1 MNEPLKDPILILAT
15 PDFEG
20 KPDLWAVLKNSGDS
34 YFVMSSEITPASFD
48 LLENTGLDQAFLNSV
63 KITFTIRN
71 EKGNAKPE
79 IISRIKKGYKHYGS
93 LNHGAA
99 RLELLNTRGE
109 SQPFSRKEME
119 KHFQNGFKK
128 SRFVQRPVL
137 PKLEPFKTG
146 TPVWG

>member
-48 LLENTGLDQAFLNSV
+48 LLENTGLDQVFLNSV
-63 KITFTIRN
+63 EITFTVRN

-79 IISRIKKGYKHYGS
+79 MISRIKKGYKHYGS

-99 RLELLNTRGE
+99 RLELLNTRGGVSAFFQE
-109 SQPFSRKEME
+109 RNGKAFPERFQE
-119 KHFQNGFKK
+119 KPIR
-128 SRFVQRPVL
+128 SATRPA
-137 PKLEPFKTG
+137 KAG
-146 TPVWG
+146 TL

>member
-20 KPDLWAVLKNSGDS
+20 KPDLWAVLKNSGNS
-34 YFVMSSEITPASFD
+34 YFVMSSEIAPASFD
-48 LLENTGLDQAFLNSV
+48 LLENTGLGQVFLNSV

-99 RLELLNTRGE
+99 RLELLNTRG
-109 SQPFSRKEME
+109 SLSLFPGKKWRSISRTVSRKADS
-119 KHFQNGFKK
+119 FSDPSCQ
-128 SRFVQRPVL
+128 S
-137 PKLEPFKTG
+137 
-146 TPVWG
+146 W